1 MLLVLLS
8 YIQNRIK
15 VMASI
20 PTMRVVDN
28 FVLSK
33 EPEKSAPKRSG
44 KTKSSLVCLT
54 ILAIV
59 YGSTII
65 FRQRRT
71 VETPPTQL
79 YQLYNVS
86 IASMT
91 NYIIDGLLFLDISRK
106 GETLSE
112 AI

>member
-1 MLLVLLS
+1 
-8 YIQNRIK
+8 
-15 VMASI
+15 MASI

-44 KTKSSLVCLT
+44 KTKSSLLVCLT

-79 YQLYNVS
+79 YQLYNVF